1 MASVAAWLPFARAAA
16 IGWVPLAKNPLPPP
30 PFRIPTDGTST
41 TSGERRCDEKII
53 INVSGRRFECWRST
67 LEKYPDSLLGSNEK
81 EFFYDEDTREYFF
94 DRDPDVFRIILNF
107 YRTGKLHYPK
117 HECIAAYDEE
127 LAFFGILPDIIGD
140 CCYEDYRDRKRENN
154 ERLIDDRLHEDDDK
168 AQPKPQSIRET
179 MWRAFENPQISTM
192 ASVFY
197 YVTGFF
203 IAVSVI
209 ANVLDT
215 VSCGTDPDTG
225 YSRTCGERFSRQ
237 FFCLDTAC
245 VMIFTVEYFL
255 RLYAAPDRLKF
266 VRSVMSVID
275 VVAIMPYYIG
285 LFMHQKG
292 EVSGA
297 FVTLRVFRV
306 FRIFKFSRHSQ
317 GLRVL
322 GYTLKSCAS
331 ELGFLLFSLTMAII
345 IFATVMYYA
354 EKSVVNTK
362 FTSIPAAFWYT
373 IVTMTTLGYGDIVP
387 KTWAGKIVGGVC
399 SLSGVLVI
407 ALPVPVIVSNF
418 SRIYHQSQRADKMKA
433 QRKARQTR
441 IRLARNA
448 TSNAFIAA
456 KRRHE
461 QYRDDP
467 NAHID
472 KNLVN
477 PFELQHHHLLRCLEL
492 TTDREFVE
500 VGPDVLMSSGGTS
513 IVPGGHA
520 STGIGRLS
528 SPARHFILNRR
539 KWRCCGVGRRKKY
552 SYKHDIDRANNKNSN
567 TNDEE
572 LDEELGDFPLPV
584 SLTPRDSLTTSHPV
598 STTNVIQHQSS
609 SSPLQHNVVLH
620 SNINESPKLT
630 TTNRFDIDPSIINDD
645 NNQIRYQRNS
655 LMTVYEQSSTNDL
668 LTDDPE
674 YIKSSKDTSNIIQK
688 RTTNDKQTV

>member
-1 MASVAAWLPFARAAA
+1 
-16 IGWVPLAKNPLPPP
+16 
-30 PFRIPTDGTST
+30 
-41 TSGERRCDEKII
+41 
-53 INVSGRRFECWRST
+53 
-67 LEKYPDSLLGSNEK
+67 
-81 EFFYDEDTREYFF
+81 EYFF

-179 MWRAFENPQISTM
+179 MWRAFENPQVSTM

-203 IAVSVI
+203 IAVSVC

-215 VSCGTDPDTG
+215 VSCGTDPHTG
-225 YSRTCGERFSRQ
+225 YTRTCGERFSRQ

-354 EKSVVNTK
+354 EKSVVHTK

-373 IVTMTTLGYGDIVP
+373 IVTMTTLG
-387 KTWAGKIVGGVC
+387 
-399 SLSGVLVI
+399 
-407 ALPVPVIVSNF
+407 
-418 SRIYHQSQRADKMKA
+418 QRADKMKA
-433 QRKARQTR
+433 QRKARLSR

-467 NAHID
+467 NSPVD

-500 VGPDVLMSSGGTS
+500 IGPDALTSSGGTN
-513 IVPGGHA
+513 IVPAGHA
-520 STGIGRLS
+520 STGIGRLG
-528 SPARHFILNRR
+528 SPARHFMLNRR
-539 KWRCCGVGRRKKY
+539 KWRCCGYGRRKKNLC
-552 SYKHDIDRANNKNSN
+552 KHDMDRANNKNPN
-567 TNDEE
+567 INDDEI
-572 LDEELGDFPLPV
+572 DEELGDFQLPI
-584 SLTPRDSLTTSHPV
+584 SSTPRDSLSKNHPV
-598 STTNVIQHQSS
+598 STTNVIQHQS
-609 SSPLQHNVVLH
+609 PPLLLQHNVVLH
-620 SNINESPKLT
+620 SNIYESPKSIS
-630 TTNRFDIDPSIINDD
+630 NRSEVDVPISQDD
-645 NNQIRYQRNS
+645 NNQLKHQRNN
-655 LMTVYEQSSTNDL
+655 LMTVYEQSSANDFLADDSQNLKPSKDVVDIIEKGTND
-668 LTDDPE
+668 
-674 YIKSSKDTSNIIQK
+674 
-688 RTTNDKQTV
+688 DKQTV

>member
-1 MASVAAWLPFARAAA
+1 
-16 IGWVPLAKNPLPPP
+16 
-30 PFRIPTDGTST
+30 
-41 TSGERRCDEKII
+41 
-53 INVSGRRFECWRST
+53 
-67 LEKYPDSLLGSNEK
+67 
-81 EFFYDEDTREYFF
+81 
-94 DRDPDVFRIILNF
+94 
-107 YRTGKLHYPK
+107 
-117 HECIAAYDEE
+117 
-127 LAFFGILPDIIGD
+127 
-140 CCYEDYRDRKRENN
+140 
-154 ERLIDDRLHEDDDK
+154 
-168 AQPKPQSIRET
+168 
-179 MWRAFENPQISTM
+179 
-192 ASVFY
+192 
-197 YVTGFF
+197 
-203 IAVSVI
+203 
-209 ANVLDT
+209 
-215 VSCGTDPDTG
+215 
-225 YSRTCGERFSRQ
+225 
-237 FFCLDTAC
+237 
-245 VMIFTVEYFL
+245 
-255 RLYAAPDRLKF
+255 
-266 VRSVMSVID
+266 
-275 VVAIMPYYIG
+275 
-285 LFMHQKG
+285 
-292 EVSGA
+292 
-297 FVTLRVFRV
+297 
-306 FRIFKFSRHSQ
+306 
-317 GLRVL
+317 
-322 GYTLKSCAS
+322 
-331 ELGFLLFSLTMAII
+331 
-345 IFATVMYYA
+345 
-354 EKSVVNTK
+354 
-362 FTSIPAAFWYT
+362 
-373 IVTMTTLGYGDIVP
+373 
-387 KTWAGKIVGGVC
+387 
-399 SLSGVLVI
+399 
-407 ALPVPVIVSNF
+407 NF

-630 TTNRFDIDPSIINDD
+630 TTNRFDLDPSIINDD